1 MSVETP
7 AHDPILRVTRYDQV
21 SSWLI
26 ALVGGL
32 GLSVFVLTVAWVSI
46 QPVTVKEP
54 VPLEIVEI
62 SGGIEEGSIEESL
75 KLESPEAESEQATL
89 AEEDAAEPEVQETLD
104 NVMDVADEATNQAE
118 RQFEFQTRNAGK
130 KGSAS
135 GTGKRALGIGSG
147 KGGVPREQRWFVSYN
162 DRETLEE
169 YGRQLDFFH
178 IELGLLTGDGKLI
191 YLSKLSQPKPVSRTT
206 ASGRGEARLYMTWQG
221 GARRKADQQLFQRA
235 GIEVGQSVMLQF
247 YPPETEQKLARLE
260 LDYKKR
266 PLGEI
271 RRTAFSTRPV
281 ANGYEFFVT
290 SQTYFQSLK

>member
-1 MSVETP
+1 MTVQTP
-7 AHDPILRVTRYDQV
+7 AHEPVLRVTRYDQV

-26 ALVGGL
+26 AVVGGL

-46 QPVTVKEP
+46 QPVAVKEP

-62 SGGIEEGSIEESL
+62 SGGVEDGSIEETL
-75 KLESPEAESEQATL
+75 KLESPDPETEQATL
-89 AEEDAAEPEVQETLD
+89 AEEDAAEPEVEETLD

-162 DRETLEE
+162 DRETLDE
-169 YGRQLDFFH
+169 YGKQLDFFKV
-178 IELGLLTGDGKLI
+178 ELGLLTTDGKLI
-191 YLSKLSQPKPVSRTT
+191 YLSRLSQPRPTSRT
-206 ASGRGEARLYMTWQG
+206 AVSGKGETRLYMTWQG

-247 YPPETEQKLARLE
+247 YPPEVEKQLARLE
-260 LDYKKR
+260 LDFKKR
-266 PLGEI
+266 PLAEI
-271 RRTAFSTRPV
+271 RRTAFSTRPA

-290 SQTYFQSLK
+290 NQTYFQSTK